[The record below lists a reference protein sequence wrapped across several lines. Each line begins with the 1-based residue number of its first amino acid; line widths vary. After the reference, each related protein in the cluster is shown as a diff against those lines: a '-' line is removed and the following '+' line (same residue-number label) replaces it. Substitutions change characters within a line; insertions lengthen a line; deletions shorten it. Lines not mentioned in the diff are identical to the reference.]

1 MNNNQTL
8 AVKYRPKDWNDLTE
22 QEYIKTILENQIET
36 NSIKNAY
43 LFCGRSR
50 NRKNYIC

>member
-1 MNNNQTL
+1 MNNQQTL
-8 AVKYRPKDWNDLTE
+8 AVKYRPKSWEDLTE

-43 LFCGRSR
+43 LFTGPARHR
-50 NRKNYIC
+50 

>member
-8 AVKYRPKDWNDLTE
+8 AVKYRPKNWEDLTE

-43 LFCGRSR
+43 LFVRKCR
-50 NRKNYIC
+50 NG